1 MEKKG
6 TDPISTIKAW
16 LFPVVVTILSTVI
29 WQDIK
34 ELKNDVKQLLAQSNI
49 DKTRID
55 ALQKQID
62 ILNQTIL
69 HSNPSDPAKQ
79 ANYLYGSKEFIL
91 TEQKKKKQ
99 VRYV

>member
-1 MEKKG
+1 MQQKNDSVTAVK
-6 TDPISTIKAW
+6 TW
-16 LFPVVVTILSTVI
+16 LFPAVVTILSTVI

-62 ILNQTIL
+62 VLNQNIL
-69 HSNPSDPAKQ
+69 QSNPLNPTKQ
-79 ANYLYGSKEFIL
+79 ANYFYGSKEFIL

-99 VRYV
+99 VRYI

>member
-1 MEKKG
+1 MQQKN
-6 TDPISTIKAW
+6 DPVTAIKTW
-16 LFPVVVTILSTVI
+16 LFPAVVTILSTVI

-62 ILNQTIL
+62 VLNQSIL
-69 HSNPSDPAKQ
+69 HSSPVDPTKQ
-79 ANYLYGSKEFIL
+79 ANYFYGSKEFIL

-99 VRYV
+99 LSYA